1 MLLHF
6 CTHLIVQGEKLTNID
21 LIIFYANYRWWS
33 LSSLLLNIM
42 FIVWPYLDNQSAIVT
57 TSAFEHVYIKDS
69 SLLCCQQVQLHLLVP
84 THYPSKKFASQYHIN
99 YSWRDRNQ
107 MRTRWARAHS
117 KTEHLSVRYG
127 DTPLSFVEKL
137 FSLPP
142 LQLNICFCHV
152 VTILW
157 GILIWFSI

>member
-33 LSSLLLNIM
+33 LSYLLLNIM

-107 MRTRWARAHS
+107 MRTRCSLLCSFQNRTFEV
-117 KTEHLSVRYG
+117 KYG
-127 DTPLSFVEKL
+127 DAPMFFVEKL

-142 LQLNICFCHV
+142 LQLNICFCQTV
-152 VTILW
+152 LW